1 MFLIRG
7 APLSEDRV
15 IGASM
20 SHTTLE
26 NRVANGRNT
35 RPTDISTNEC
45 AQD

>member
-1 MFLIRG
+1 MFLNKG

-20 SHTTLE
+20 SHTNLE
-26 NRVANGRNT
+26 NRVANGINT
-35 RPTDISTNEC
+35 RSTDISTNEC